1 MLAWV
6 TITTRSGAQPA
17 AITFAARATAPWG
30 SLSMP
35 TAAATGASNL
45 LLATLD
51 AENLSLLEP
60 HFKSVALE
68 QYDILHE
75 AGARIE
81 YVYFPLN
88 AMVSLL
94 AIMEGGEAIEIAAIG
109 REGAIGAK
117 VGARPPLSF
126 ARAIV
131 QLGGTAL
138 RIDIAK
144 FQQAATKRLAIAE
157 LAMCA
162 NDVLMAN
169 LQQSAACNPMHAI
182 EARIARWLLHARDR
196 YDSDS
201 IPITQEF
208 LSEMLG
214 VRRPTVTL
222 AAGMLHGAGLIR
234 YRRGVIEIL
243 DRDRLEAASCE
254 CYAVVR
260 QNIARILRP
269 ND

>member
-1 MLAWV
+1 M
-6 TITTRSGAQPA
+6 PMA
-17 AITFAARATAPWG
+17 ASA
-30 SLSMP
+30 
-35 TAAATGASNL
+35 GASNL

-51 AENLSLLEP
+51 AGDLSLLEP
-60 HFKSVALE
+60 HFKHVALQ

-94 AIMEGGEAIEIAAIG
+94 AILESGEAIEIAAIG
-109 REGAIGAK
+109 REGAVGAK
-117 VGARPPLSF
+117 FGTRPPVSF
-126 ARAIV
+126 ARAVV
-131 QLGGTAL
+131 QLAGTAL

-144 FQQAATKRLAIAE
+144 FQQAVTKSLAIAE

-169 LQQSAACNPMHAI
+169 LQQSAACNAMHAI
-182 EARIARWLLHARDR
+182 EARLARWLLHARDR
-196 YDSDS
+196 HDSDS

-222 AAGMLHGAGLIR
+222 AARTLHGAGLIR

-243 DRDRLEAASCE
+243 DRHGLEAVSCE

-260 QNIARILRP
+260 QNIARILGP
-269 ND
+269 NN